1 LRVEGRVA
9 TVAAALD
16 NGRGQDVVYGG
27 DLHHRVEAL
36 YGERGVPTYLAHR
49 DVDGWGSMMGAYL
62 IASRPA
68 AILCKL
74 LVCRF
79 VAGSPSARSHRC
91 GRS

>member
-1 LRVEGRVA
+1 MVA
-9 TVAAALD
+9 DRMSSTGATFIT
-16 NGRGQDVVYGG
+16 G
-27 DLHHRVEAL
+27 VEAL

-49 DVDGWGSMMGAYL
+49 DVDGWGSMMGACL

-79 VAGSPSARSHRC
+79 LAGSPSARSHR
-91 GRS
+91 RQPS